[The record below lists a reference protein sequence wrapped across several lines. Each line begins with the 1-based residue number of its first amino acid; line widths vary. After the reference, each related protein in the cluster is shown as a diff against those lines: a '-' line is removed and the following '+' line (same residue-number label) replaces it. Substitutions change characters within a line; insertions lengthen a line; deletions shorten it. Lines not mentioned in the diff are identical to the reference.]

1 MAYRDKYGVEYS
13 DDGKTLVECPH
24 SIIGEYVIPNGVLCI
39 GCGAFR
45 KCFELTKVVIP
56 DSVKIIED
64 EAFYECFRMT
74 EASIPCNVTHIGKF
88 AFCGCE
94 SLEDLLIPDSVTS
107 IGDRCFGNCSSLTK
121 IILPRNLV
129 RIEPNTFIG
138 CASLTE
144 ITIPKTVQYI
154 GDFAFAS
161 CCSLSAI
168 VIPDSVSV
176 LGECVFSDCRNL
188 VSVELSKNMTCI
200 GLKTFYECSNLSEI
214 SIPESVTE
222 IGIDAFRKCESLTT
236 IVIPK
241 NVTSIGYGAFI
252 KCPSLES
259 IIVNSGNPIYDSR
272 NFCNA
277 IIETTTNTLIS
288 GCKNTKIP
296 DGVSI
301 GDGAFK
307 GCESTTIIENLRYVE
322 TYLVEAVDKEL
333 VSYFIVDGTKWIGTS
348 AFYECSELLS
358 IRIPNSVVEIG
369 NSAFLQC
376 TNLRAITIP
385 DSVTKIEPCAFA
397 DCSNLLNI
405 IIPGSVTCIE
415 EAAFSGCSNLTDII
429 VSNGVE
435 TIEEYAFSSCDNLQN
450 ISIPES
456 VTNIGRCAFRDCY
469 SLNRI
474 VLPSSITEIG
484 WDAFEGCT
492 NLKEIVVPYGQ
503 KNRFIDM
510 VGSDFADKIIEQ
522 DYEDGREMVEVK
534 QEGIPL
540 DIISQIESVEVV
552 KRQGEHYAEYDY
564 DDYLA
569 LRIKTKKGDVGF
581 MRLYHQSKL
590 KEGDIVDPQTLKAFT
605 FYQEGERI
613 MHLDGD
619 ILIGR
624 TDLPPK
630 YIFFDTETAGL
641 PRNYYASYRDTDNW
655 PRLVQIAWLL
665 VDKDGNEIKRK
676 SAIIYPE
683 GFSIPQEAINV
694 HGITTER
701 AKREGHPLKDV
712 LDEFMQDLVQAE
724 KIVGHNIDFD
734 RHIVGAELC
743 RLNMPVNNIAYKLP
757 VICTMRS
764 TTNFCAIPSNNGYG
778 GYKWPTL
785 EELYYKVFNHEMLKA
800 HDALAD
806 IVATKECFFELK
818 KRGII

>member
-1 MAYRDKYGVEYS
+1 MAYKDKYGVEYS
-13 DDGKTLVECPH
+13 DDGKTLVRYYNDFY
-24 SIIGEYVIPNGVLCI
+24 GEYNIPEGVERIGKNAFFGGSNLTAISIPNSVRSIEAHAFGGCSELRHVILPVNISKIEEETFWGCKNLEYIFLPESITNI
-39 GCGAFR
+39 GKSAFFGCKSLINITIPSEVTRIEGWTFCGCSALLKVNLPHNLTIIENSAFSG
-45 KCFELTKVVIP
+45 CSSLSTITIP
-56 DSVKIIED
+56 NSVSIIED
-64 EAFYECFRMT
+64 DAF
-74 EASIPCNVTHIGKF
+74 SG
-88 AFCGCE
+88 
-94 SLEDLLIPDSVTS
+94 
-107 IGDRCFGNCSSLTK
+107 
-121 IILPRNLV
+121 
-129 RIEPNTFIG
+129 
-138 CASLTE
+138 
-144 ITIPKTVQYI
+144 
-154 GDFAFAS
+154 
-161 CCSLSAI
+161 CCSLSEINIPHNVSKIGGGVFCDCICLNAI
-168 VIPDSVSV
+168 NVNECNKYYISLDGVLYDINQKFLIQYPAGKQGVYHVPDTVIKIERVAFGGCSKLTEVILPDKLTIIES
-176 LGECVFSDCRNL
+176 G
-188 VSVELSKNMTCI
+188 
-200 GLKTFYECSNLSEI
+200 TFAGCSSLAKI
-214 SIPESVTE
+214 SIPQGVT
-222 IGIDAFRKCESLTT
+222 R
-236 IVIPK
+236 
-241 NVTSIGYGAFI
+241 
-252 KCPSLES
+252 
-259 IIVNSGNPIYDSR
+259 
-272 NFCNA
+272 
-277 IIETTTNTLIS
+277 
-288 GCKNTKIP
+288 
-296 DGVSI
+296 
-301 GDGAFK
+301 
-307 GCESTTIIENLRYVE
+307 
-322 TYLVEAVDKEL
+322 
-333 VSYFIVDGTKWIGTS
+333 
-348 AFYECSELLS
+348 
-358 IRIPNSVVEIG
+358 IG
-369 NSAFLQC
+369 NSAFEGC
-376 TNLRAITIP
+376 KNLTSILIP
-385 DSVTKIEPCAFA
+385 GGIKKIEQRTFYSCSNLVSLCIPEGVLDIESDAFA
-397 DCSNLLNI
+397 DC
-405 IIPGSVTCIE
+405 
-415 EAAFSGCSNLTDII
+415 
-429 VSNGVE
+429 
-435 TIEEYAFSSCDNLQN
+435 
-450 ISIPES
+450 
-456 VTNIGRCAFRDCY
+456 DC
-469 SLNRI
+469 
-474 VLPSSITEIG
+474 
-484 WDAFEGCT
+484 
-492 NLKEIVVPYGQ
+492 LKEIRIPLGQ
-503 KNRFIDM
+503 KARYQQM
-510 VGSDFADKIIEQ
+510 KGLGGLLDKINEQ

-552 KRQGEHYAEYDY
+552 KRQGEHNAEYDY

-613 MHLDGD
+613 LHLDGD

-785 EELYYKVFNHEMLKA
+785 EELYYKVFNHKMLKA